1 MTDRQSEQVIPIDS
15 IIYLIKGQ
23 KVILDMDLAL
33 LYGVDTRALV
43 QAVKRNIERFP
54 GDFCFQLSHQE
65 FTNLRSQIVISSW
78 GGRRTAPLAFTEQ
91 GVAMLSGVL
100 LSPRAVK
107 ANVEMFRL

>member
-54 GDFCFQLSHQE
+54 GDFCFQL
-65 FTNLRSQIVISSW
+65 
-78 GGRRTAPLAFTEQ
+78 A
-91 GVAMLSGVL
+91 
-100 LSPRAVK
+100 
-107 ANVEMFRL
+107 